1 MEEHKKEHDSSCAWD
16 LGEHQEFQKRLE
28 QCEKEKEEYLNGWKR
43 VKADFLNYQKEQRER
58 MEMTIEYVKEKMIL
72 DMLPILDN
80 LERAEKQIS
89 PADRENQIWK
99 GFSQI
104 ALQMREFFKGQGMEA
119 MGTTGERFDPNL
131 HEAVGEVE
139 GRESGTIV
147 EEIEKGYK
155 RNGRLVRPAKVKIGA
170 NKND

>member
-43 VKADFLNYQKEQRER
+43 VKADFLNYQKEQ
-58 MEMTIEYVKEKMIL
+58 MIL

>member
-104 ALQMREFFKGQGMEA
+104 ALQMREFFKGQGME
-119 MGTTGERFDPNL
+119 R
-131 HEAVGEVE
+131 
-139 GRESGTIV
+139 RESDSTPIFMKPWERWRAG
-147 EEIEKGYK
+147 
-155 RNGRLVRPAKVKIGA
+155 NPAQLWKKSKKDIKETAGL
-170 NKND
+170 

>member
-1 MEEHKKEHDSSCAWD
+1 MEENNTKNQSAPDSAR
-16 LGEHQEFQKRLE
+16 EEYPEIQKRLK

-43 VKADFLNYQKEQRER
+43 AKADFLNYQKEQRER
-58 MEMTIEYVKEKMIL
+58 METTMEYVKEKMVL

-89 PADRENQIWK
+89 PGDKENQIWK

-104 ALQMREFFKGQGMEA
+104 ALQMREFFKGQGIQPMETA
-119 MGTTGERFDPNL
+119 GERFDPNL

-139 GRESGTIV
+139 GEEQGSVV
-147 EEIEKGYK
+147 EEIEKGYVK
-155 RNGRLVRPAKVKIGA
+155 NGRLVRPAKVKIGA
-170 NKND
+170 SKSD